1 MPVMV
6 VSNIML
12 EITLREVQSPLA
24 PTVAVLHSKP
34 VSLLVSLSAEYEAEA
49 TEVAK
54 VEAMS
59 PADNELSAVAVVVPV
74 VV

>member
-1 MPVMV
+1 
-6 VSNIML
+6 ML
-12 EITLREVQSPLA
+12 DNTFREVQSPLA
-24 PTVAVLHSKP
+24 LMEAVSHSKP
-34 VSLLVSLSAEYEAEA
+34 AKLLASLSAEYEAEA